1 MSLFILLIKLLR
13 AENLFCQKNI
23 YLCLPFLKFMDLLTI
38 CRMKCQIYNVQYLSF
53 HFRGVVPGG
62 AGDVRGPPDFG
73 RSVNPISTRSSRLQ
87 LPRTPWF
94 SDVPTALPSTNSSSI
109 VVELR
114 RRYGW
119 SLQATKQASQA
130 SLYRL
135 LRAHSLTHPPHLE
148 SLSALHTELHAVWD
162 SAHEILPA
170 LFETTIYTSSPLG
183 SRFGT
188 HCNSSTT

>member
-1 MSLFILLIKLLR
+1 M
-13 AENLFCQKNI
+13 
-23 YLCLPFLKFMDLLTI
+23 T
-38 CRMKCQIYNVQYLSF
+38 
-53 HFRGVVPGG
+53 
-62 AGDVRGPPDFG
+62 PPDFG

-87 LPRTPWF
+87 LHSTSWF

-114 RRYGW
+114 RRSGW

-170 LFETTIYTSSPLG
+170 LFETTIYFVTIGVSFWNTLPCCTATAAPHSGSS
-183 SRFGT
+183 ST
-188 HCNSSTT
+188 ISSTTSSKLSS